1 MKKIQIRKQT
11 ILDSLLVLFGGIILC
26 YMGFYNTFPYVYSD
40 CGTYIGSGFELKVP
54 IDRPIFYGLF
64 IRHVS
69 LLTSLWLVILVQGL
83 ILSLILFYFF
93 KYLSG
98 TSRFRIYYIAF
109 IIFITFLTSASFHV
123 SQLIP
128 DIFTPIAILSL
139 GLLLLVRNMKTRDV
153 IITSII
159 LIIAIAVHNS
169 HFFIITILL
178 LLFTFLFLIQKFRK
192 KLSDLYISAG
202 RLIYSW
208 SLVIFTYLI
217 ICIVNLSLGAGF
229 AMSRSGPVFLIS
241 RMNEIGI
248 LELYLRENCD
258 KYHYMICEYKDKM
271 PGSFLWDYSNSPLYK
286 NGGWESPKNLEEYSA
301 IIKDILTSPK
311 YGHLFF
317 VSAVESSFTQ
327 FFCFSTGDAA
337 PQREG
342 TPPYKAISVHFPA
355 SLKLYMNSHQWTH
368 TLDFTFINEFQK
380 YITGL
385 CLMFYLICY
394 VYPSRTRKFNRV
406 ILFILAGMFINAF
419 VCGTFS
425 TVTERYQS
433 RVIWLLPLPLFLIL
447 ANKEFFL
454 EKLRKVFHKEPVD
467 K

>member
-1 MKKIQIRKQT
+1 MKKIQIRKQS

-26 YMGFYNTFPYVYSD
+26 YMGFYNTFPYVFSD

-128 DIFTPIAILSL
+128 DIFTPVAILSL

-178 LLFTFLFLIQKFRK
+178 LLFTILFLIQKFRK
-192 KLSDLYISAG
+192 KLSDLFISAG

-208 SLVIFTYLI
+208 SLVILTYLI
-217 ICIVNLSLGAGF
+217 ICTVNSSLGAGF
-229 AMSRSGPVFLIS
+229 AMSRAGPVFLIS
-241 RMNEIGI
+241 RMNDIGI
-248 LELYLRENCD
+248 LEPYLRENCG
-258 KYHYMICEYKDKM
+258 KYHYRICEYKDKI
-271 PGSFLWDYSNSPLYK
+271 PGDFLWDYSNSPLYK
-286 NGGWESPKNLEEYSA
+286 NGGWESPQKLEEYSA
-301 IIKDILTSPK
+301 IIKDILTSPQ
-311 YGHLFF
+311 YGHLFL
-317 VSAVESSFTQ
+317 VRAVESSFTQ
-327 FFCFSTGDAA
+327 FFCFSTGDAS

-355 SLKLYMNSHQWTH
+355 SLKLYTNSHQWTQ
-368 TLDFTFINEFQK
+368 TLNFTVINEFQK
-380 YITGL
+380 YITGI
-385 CLMFYLICY
+385 CLLFYLACF

-425 TVTERYQS
+425 TIAERYQS

-454 EKLRKVFHKEPVD
+454 EKLRKVFS
-467 K
+467 

>member
-1 MKKIQIRKQT
+1 MKKIQIRKQS

-26 YMGFYNTFPYVYSD
+26 YMGFYNTFPYVFSD

-128 DIFTPIAILSL
+128 DIFTPVAILSL

-192 KLSDLYISAG
+192 KLSDLFISAG

-217 ICIVNLSLGAGF
+217 ICIVNSSLGAGF
-229 AMSRSGPVFLIS
+229 AMSRAGPVF
-241 RMNEIGI
+241 
-248 LELYLRENCD
+248 
-258 KYHYMICEYKDKM
+258 
-271 PGSFLWDYSNSPLYK
+271 
-286 NGGWESPKNLEEYSA
+286 
-301 IIKDILTSPK
+301 
-311 YGHLFF
+311 
-317 VSAVESSFTQ
+317 
-327 FFCFSTGDAA
+327 
-337 PQREG
+337 
-342 TPPYKAISVHFPA
+342 
-355 SLKLYMNSHQWTH
+355 
-368 TLDFTFINEFQK
+368 
-380 YITGL
+380 
-385 CLMFYLICY
+385 
-394 VYPSRTRKFNRV
+394 
-406 ILFILAGMFINAF
+406 
-419 VCGTFS
+419 
-425 TVTERYQS
+425 
-433 RVIWLLPLPLFLIL
+433 
-447 ANKEFFL
+447 
-454 EKLRKVFHKEPVD
+454 
-467 K
+467 